1 VGGSGNHFPTV
12 ASYLMTLKTL
22 LMLRETRRDK
32 IFVCLTMPG
41 YAKYH
46 SQTGKSPEEYIGLT
60 DGDSIPINEF
70 IALSVF
76 LLTGARFREMC
87 TSYNNIYESNI
98 EDKPMTISE
107 NNLGSSKQEKPT
119 ITSAYDSFAHLYYK
133 FRQHSENDPFKQMTE
148 YTFFN
153 VLGDV
158 ANKSILDLACGTGT
172 FTRRFR
178 SASKVVGVDISEKMI
193 EIARQEEAREPL
205 GIEYLVRDVL
215 ELGEID
221 QFDIVTAGFLLN
233 YSQTKEQLL
242 KMCQNIYANL
252 KPHGRFVT
260 LNGNLDLPAEIYP
273 KHQKYSLIPFTKS
286 ISGSLQEG
294 TPITLTFDIDGE
306 QFSFDIYC
314 LSKSTYNWAFQEAG
328 FREINW
334 HKETISPQS
343 IEQFGEEFWRDAL
356 DYPMNVYIEC
366 VK

>member
-1 VGGSGNHFPTV
+1 
-12 ASYLMTLKTL
+12 MRLKIL
-22 LMLRETRRDK
+22 LMLQETRRDK

-46 SQTGKSPEEYIGLT
+46 SQTGKSPEEYIALT
-60 DGDSIPINEF
+60 DGDNIPIDEF

-76 LLTGARFREMC
+76 LLIGVRFKEMC
-87 TSYNNIYESNI
+87 TSYNNISESNI
-98 EDKPMTISE
+98 EEKPMTLSE
-107 NNLGSSKQEKPT
+107 NNLGNSKQEKQT
-119 ITSAYDSFAHLYYK
+119 IIPAYDNFAHLYHK
-133 FRQHSENDPFKQMTE
+133 FRQHSENAENDPFKQITE

-158 ANKSILDLACGTGT
+158 ANKSILDLACGTGN

-178 SASKVVGVDISEKMI
+178 SSASKVVGVDISEKMI
-193 EIARQEEAREPL
+193 EIARQEEAKEPL

-221 QFDIVTAGFLLN
+221 QFDIVTAGFLLH

-252 KPHGRFVT
+252 KPQGRFVT
-260 LNGNLDLPAEIYP
+260 LNGNVDMPPEIYP

-328 FREINW
+328 FREIHW

-356 DYPMNVYIEC
+356 YYQIYDYIEC